1 VAVQERVRELAEI
14 IRPMAEE
21 DFLQNYWDEKPFVMR
36 RGGAEDYRDLFSYAA
51 LDAVISG
58 AGLRHPT
65 FRVAKDPKLI
75 DPSAYTIPSV
85 PWGPGEQ
92 RGLAIPERV
101 YDLVGQGHS
110 VVLEDA
116 HRVWGPLGA
125 QARRFEQIFGARAF
139 TNVFFTPAGTRA
151 FRPHYDVQ
159 NAFIIQCE
167 GVKHWKVHE
176 PHVVKPTRGEPC
188 PPEGSEPGET
198 LIAVDLSP
206 GDVLFIPR
214 GFVHYG
220 HTTDQPSVH
229 VTLGVL
235 PYTLSDVV
243 RNALKR
249 FDDPWL
255 RELAFADSR
264 AESELPEA
272 LDDAFEG
279 LLDRLIEVEPDDALD
294 HLAATFVE
302 TSTPRRRGGLA
313 ELSRVE
319 AISADT
325 PLRRRPGVL
334 WRAAER
340 EGQLTLSF
348 HGAHVP
354 LDAGAPA
361 AALLAGDDAFPAG
374 RLPAPDPLALARR
387 LVAAGFLTFAG

>member
-1 VAVQERVRELAEI
+1 MTKRREPTRRE
-14 IRPMAEE
+14 
-21 DFLQNYWDEKPFVMR
+21 FLREAAC
-36 RGGAEDYRDLFSYAA
+36 GGAALALGLPLAA
-51 LDAVISG
+51 EAARKTSAKRTRVVLGRSAEALNDRGLPDEATVSRMLDDAVT
-58 AGLRHPT
+58 ALFET
-65 FRVAKDPKLI
+65 EDPR
-75 DPSAYTIPSV
+75 DAWSA
-85 PWGPGEQ
+85 
-92 RGLAIPERV
+92 L
-101 YDLVGQGHS
+101 
-110 VVLEDA
+110 
-116 HRVWGPLGA
+116 
-125 QARRFEQIFGARAF
+125 
-139 TNVFFTPAGTRA
+139 
-151 FRPHYDVQ
+151 
-159 NAFIIQCE
+159 
-167 GVKHWKVHE
+167 
-176 PHVVKPTRGEPC
+176 
-188 PPEGSEPGET
+188 
-198 LIAVDLSP
+198 LSP

-387 LVAAGFLTFAG
+387 LVAAGFLPFAG